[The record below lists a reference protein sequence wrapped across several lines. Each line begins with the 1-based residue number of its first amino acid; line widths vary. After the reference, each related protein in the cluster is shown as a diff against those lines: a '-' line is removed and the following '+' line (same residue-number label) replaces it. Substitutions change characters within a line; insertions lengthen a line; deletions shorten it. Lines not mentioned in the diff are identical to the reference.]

1 MKGLRL
7 YLIFGAALLII
18 YIIAQLNKPK
28 EIDWTES
35 FINKEKTPY
44 GTYVLYNRLH
54 DLFPGAK
61 ITPYRLPVYNV
72 IADDSIK
79 NSSYIIICAG
89 VEFAQPD
96 YDQLI
101 KYLKQGNDVF
111 IAASYFGDVFEK
123 NLDIRVVRRD
133 KFNNSGT
140 PVKFAS
146 HYLDSAKKYTVD
158 KGTGDLQFSKFDTAR
173 AVVLGE
179 NDNHKANFIKY
190 NFGKGSLFL
199 SANPKFFSNYS
210 VLAPQG
216 AAYAA
221 TALSFL
227 KNTHQ
232 LAWDEYYTQGTIGN
246 ESFMRVFLSNYS
258 LQWAYYIALFSLLL
272 FVVYEIKR
280 RQRIIPVIEPLSNS
294 TLEFVTV
301 VGQVYY
307 ESRNNVDIAH
317 KKVLY
322 VLTYLRDEYQL
333 KTTKLDKEFT
343 EKLTAKL
350 GIDAAFAANLVSY
363 MLYVS
368 TAAHLNDNELIEL
381 NKLIEQFYIQSR

>member
-7 YLIFGAALLII
+7 YLAFGAVLVII

-28 EIDWTES
+28 EIDWAETY
-35 FINKEKTPY
+35 INKDKIPY

-54 DLFPGAK
+54 DLFPGAN
-61 ITPYRLPVYNV
+61 ITPYRKPVYNV

-79 NSSYIIICAG
+79 YSSYIIICAG
-89 VEFAQPD
+89 MELSKAD

-111 IAASYFGDVFEK
+111 ISTGYFGDIFEK
-123 NLDIRVVRRD
+123 NLNVVVANVV
-133 KFNNSGT
+133 KFNNYGT
-140 PVKFAS
+140 PVKFTS

-158 KGTGDLQFSKFDTAR
+158 KGAGDFYFNSFDTAR

-179 NDNHKANFIKY
+179 SENHKANFIKY
-190 NFGKGSLFL
+190 SFGKGSLYL
-199 SANPKFFSNYS
+199 AADPKFFSNYS
-210 VLAPQG
+210 LLKPQG

-221 TALSFL
+221 TALSFV

-232 LAWDEYYTQGTIGN
+232 LVWDEYYSQGAGGN
-246 ESFMRVFLSNYS
+246 ASFMRVFLSNYT
-258 LQWAYYIALFSLLL
+258 LQWAYYITLFSLLL

-294 TLEFVTV
+294 TLDFVTV

-307 ESRNNVDIAH
+307 ENRNNADIAQ

-322 VLTYLRDEYQL
+322 LLTYLRDEYQL
-333 KTTKLDKEFT
+333 RATNLDKEFA

-350 GIDAAFAANLVSY
+350 GIDAAFAADLVSY
-363 MLYVS
+363 MLYVN
-368 TAAHLNDNELIEL
+368 TATHLSNNDLIEL
-381 NKLIEQFYIQSR
+381 NKLIEKFYIQAR

>member
-7 YLIFGAALLII
+7 YLILGAALVII
-18 YIIAQLNKPK
+18 YIIAQLNRPK
-28 EIDWTES
+28 EIDWQES
-35 FINKEKTPY
+35 YINKEKTPY

-54 DLFPGAK
+54 DLFPGAN
-61 ITPYRLPVYNV
+61 ITPYHQPLYNV

-89 VEFAQPD
+89 INLVQPD
-96 YDQLI
+96 YDQLV

-111 IAASYFGDVFEK
+111 ISAGYFGSLFEQNLNLNVAEDV
-123 NLDIRVVRRD
+123 
-133 KFNNSGT
+133 KFNNNGT
-140 PVKFAS
+140 PVKFSS
-146 HYLDSAKKYTVD
+146 HYLDSAKKYSVD
-158 KGTGDLQFSKFDTAR
+158 KGTGNLHFNKFDTLR

-179 NDNHKANFIKY
+179 NDNHQANFIKY
-190 NFGKGSLFL
+190 SFGKGSLYL
-199 SANPKFFSNYS
+199 AVNPKFFSNYS
-210 VLAPQG
+210 LLKPQG

-221 TALSFL
+221 TALSFV

-232 LAWDEYYTQGTIGN
+232 LVWDEYYTQGDTGN
-246 ESFMRVFLSNYS
+246 DSFMRVFLSNYT
-258 LQWAYYIALFSLLL
+258 LRWAYYITLFSLLL
-272 FVVYEIKR
+272 FVFYEIKR

-307 ESRNNVDIAH
+307 ETRNNVDIAH

-322 VLTYLRDEYQL
+322 LLTYLRDEYQL

-343 EKLTAKL
+343 GKLTAKL

-368 TAAHLNDNELIEL
+368 TATHLNDNDLIEL